1 MTQQPL
7 GLPRVLQTPVEASN
21 RLDPRVNA
29 YRSDIADIALAGRI
43 AAQHYIEPVAA
54 TAAVSVSNIFSAAD
68 ATAET
73 VTQLLFGEGFMVLEQ
88 RDGWCWG
95 TSARDSYVGYVR
107 NTDLHFGAAVTA
119 THKLRAAA
127 AHSFEAASIKSPVVR
142 PLYRGSYVQVIAH
155 EGEFAQLVDGSF
167 MRSKTLVDIN
177 HFEKDWVLLAGDML
191 ETPYLWGGRS
201 RAGIDCSGLVQL
213 SLQACGISCPR
224 DCDMQHA
231 LGDAMP
237 PDVWDDGYERGDL
250 VFFLG
255 HVGIMVDSQLL
266 LHANAFH
273 MKTVIEPL
281 KDVIARLLPDH
292 EQPIIAARRLPK
304 L

>member
-1 MTQQPL
+1 MTLRPL
-7 GLPRVLQTPVEASN
+7 DLPRIRQTPIEASHA
-21 RLDPRVNA
+21 LDPRLNA
-29 YRSDIADIALAGRI
+29 YRSDIADIALAERI
-43 AAQHYIEPVAA
+43 AAQHYVEPVAA
-54 TAAVSVSNIFSAAD
+54 TVLASVLDMSSAANVG
-68 ATAET
+68 AET
-73 VTQLLFGEGFMVLEQ
+73 VTQLLFGEGLMVLER

-95 TSARDSYVGYVR
+95 QSTRDSYVGYVKD
-107 NTDLHFGAAVTA
+107 TDLYFGAAASA

-127 AHSFEAASIKSPVVR
+127 AHSYEAANIKSSVAR
-142 PLYRGSYVQVIAH
+142 PLYRGSYVQVIAN

-167 MRSKTLVDIN
+167 IRRKMLVDIN

-201 RAGIDCSGLVQL
+201 RAGIDCSGLVQV

-231 LGDAMP
+231 LGDMIP

-250 VFFLG
+250 VFFAG

-281 KDVIARLLPDH
+281 KDVVARLLPDH
-292 EQPIIAARRLPK
+292 AQPIIAARRLPK

>member
-1 MTQQPL
+1 MQSL
-7 GLPRVLQTPVEASN
+7 SHLPRVRQAFVEASATIDA
-21 RLDPRVNA
+21 RLNA
-29 YRSDIADIALAGRI
+29 YRLDIADIELAGHI
-43 AAQHYIEPVAA
+43 SAQHYVEAVMSCN
-54 TAAVSVSNIFSAAD
+54 TASFSNVYKLPN
-68 ATAET
+68 THAET
-73 VTQLLFGEGFMVLEQ
+73 VTQLLFGETFMVLER

-95 TSARDSYVGYVR
+95 RSGRDSYVGYIKEC
-107 NTDLHFGAAVTA
+107 DLKFGSTVDP
-119 THKLRAAA
+119 THRVRAAA
-127 AHSFEAASIKSPVVR
+127 AHCFKTASIKSSVVQ
-142 PLYRGSYVQVIAH
+142 PLYRGSHVQVIAH

-167 MRSKTLVDIN
+167 IRTKMLNDIN
-177 HFEKDWVLLAGDML
+177 HCDTDWVLLAGDML

-201 RAGIDCSGLVQL
+201 RAGIDCSGLVQV

-231 LGDAMP
+231 LGDTIP
-237 PDVWDDGYERGDL
+237 PDVWDDGLERGDL
-250 VFFLG
+250 VFFPG

-281 KDVIARLLPDH
+281 KDVVARLLPDH
-292 EQPIIAARRLPK
+292 VQPIIAARRLPK